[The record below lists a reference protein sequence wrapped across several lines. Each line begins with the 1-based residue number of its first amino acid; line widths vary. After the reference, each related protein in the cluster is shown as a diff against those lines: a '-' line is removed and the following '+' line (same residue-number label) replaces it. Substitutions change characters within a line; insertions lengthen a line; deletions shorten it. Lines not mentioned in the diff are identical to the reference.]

1 MKNIGIKERMQMVL
15 DDKGSNPTQLSKAF
29 KINQKTLNSQINGDT
44 SVSASTIQLIL
55 SAFDDISAEW
65 LITGNGEM
73 YKTDFLE
80 NMDDPLDV
88 ELGKAEDRIVEL
100 ETELSAVKSNKSG
113 IPYYV
118 DLPVSAG
125 RLDVAL
131 QSAEPSGHLD
141 IPGVRATA
149 LFPVVGCS
157 MKPDI
162 NPGDV
167 IGIMPVDSWDRIDPD
182 KVYLVITSNDRMI
195 KHLAP
200 DETDDGMLW
209 CISPNYP
216 RFKISKD
223 DIKFVY
229 HVTYCGKLL

>member
-1 MKNIGIKERMQMVL
+1 MKTTVIQRVKELITKRGVTPRGFASEI
-15 DDKGSNPTQLSKAF
+15 DFNYS
-29 KINQKTLNSQINGDT
+29 TLNNYLTGRR
-44 SVSASTIQLIL
+44 SAIDSSLPEAIL
-55 SAFDDISAEW
+55 RTFGNISAEW
-65 LITGNGEM
+65 LMTGEGSMLKMDLTGVNGP
-73 YKTDFLE
+73 K
-80 NMDDPLDV
+80 PC
-88 ELGKAEDRIVEL
+88 
-100 ETELSAVKSNKSG
+100 
-113 IPYYV
+113 IPYYA